1 MNILKSKDYPLW
13 HLLAVYSVDQK
24 KDEKR
29 RLLKEA
35 LSYKPTQSWP
45 YILLIELT
53 EDIKEKIDLANK
65 AIMLG
70 NNFLAYMIIYQIM
83 KDLKCH
89 KALLEEKK
97 RIDFSKIKEN
107 NFLNIFKDLDEN
119 NNKNVYLFN
128 EFLSISNIHKDF
140 DLIRLKDSSNPED
153 IKRIIDYQIID
164 GKIKV
169 DQEKILKFHPHESI
183 LITNEYTEMLAIVDY
198 VVLNNKL
205 ILGYE
210 HGFMSNESPTVNA
223 AGRFFLDQ
231 EGCLMI
237 ADNWSG
243 HYRPTSEEM
252 KNLERFLIDKNVDL
266 FCTKFDFSFR

>member
-65 AIMLG
+65 AIMLD

-97 RIDFSKIKEN
+97 E
-107 NFLNIFKDLDEN
+107 
-119 NNKNVYLFN
+119 
-128 EFLSISNIHKDF
+128 
-140 DLIRLKDSSNPED
+140 
-153 IKRIIDYQIID
+153 
-164 GKIKV
+164 
-169 DQEKILKFHPHESI
+169 
-183 LITNEYTEMLAIVDY
+183 
-198 VVLNNKL
+198 
-205 ILGYE
+205 
-210 HGFMSNESPTVNA
+210 
-223 AGRFFLDQ
+223 
-231 EGCLMI
+231 
-237 ADNWSG
+237 
-243 HYRPTSEEM
+243 
-252 KNLERFLIDKNVDL
+252 
-266 FCTKFDFSFR
+266 